1 MLTCDLWCSDFFL
14 GFLALRFTQ
23 SAKRGSYT
31 TRLHNFL
38 LSSKIFPLKKCE
50 GEEIMG
56 ANMVFIIWI
65 KRLNLAN
72 RQVINPHIM
81 SVVRCPIQRI
91 WWVDIFIC
99 VDHKPQ
105 NHFHVYYFSCHPQ
118 ITSRKIDGNWINGC
132 VYLKAGLVEDRTD
145 LLDDTF
151 NFFFLYASAHQNT
164 SFQTRGTR
172 ENILRFSNVS
182 FRGHELEFSRV
193 RPPPEG
199 SLWTEQCGRFWG
211 SLRDPYSLK
220 LSPTGCQ
227 TPRVMIWGDGGGRH

>member
-38 LSSKIFPLKKCE
+38 LSSKIFPLKKCGGE
-50 GEEIMG
+50 GIMG

-65 KRLNLAN
+65 KRLSLAN
-72 RQVINPHIM
+72 RQLINPHIVC
-81 SVVRCPIQRI
+81 VVRCPIQRI
-91 WWVDIFIC
+91 WLVDIFIC
-99 VDHKPQ
+99 VHRKPQ

-151 NFFFLYASAHQNT
+151 KLFFSYMPVLIKTLHSKQ
-164 SFQTRGTR
+164 G
-172 ENILRFSNVS
+172 
-182 FRGHELEFSRV
+182 ELEKIYWGSQICSSVDRNWSSPGSDHHPGALCGLSRV
-193 RPPPEG
+193 AGFGEACV
-199 SLWTEQCGRFWG
+199 SCIL
-211 SLRDPYSLK
+211 
-220 LSPTGCQ
+220 
-227 TPRVMIWGDGGGRH
+227 